1 MSARNKN
8 PFAAAFDAYW
18 DWPVIGPIYTADG
31 TDLPQLDVMAKAFP
45 DARHIRLCTFGAVLV
60 FEAPT
65 LGPLGSTVWLELKS
79 GTFTTLMGEPVVRLD
94 IQRHVLPHPVWC
106 GLATSTVGESR
117 ELVVPLRVLTQG
129 GPITLEEL
137 DKYRLKSVY

>member
-1 MSARNKN
+1 MMTATN

-18 DWPVIGPIYTADG
+18 DWPVIGPIFTADG
-31 TDLPQLDVMAKAFP
+31 TDLPQLDVFAKAFP
-45 DARHIRLCTFGAVLV
+45 DASNIRLCRFGAELV

-65 LGPLGSTVWLELKS
+65 LGPLGATVCLKLKS
-79 GTFTTLMGEPVVRLD
+79 ETFTTWMGGPAVCLD

-117 ELVVPLRVLTQG
+117 ELMVPLLVLTQG
-129 GPITLEEL
+129 SPITLEEL